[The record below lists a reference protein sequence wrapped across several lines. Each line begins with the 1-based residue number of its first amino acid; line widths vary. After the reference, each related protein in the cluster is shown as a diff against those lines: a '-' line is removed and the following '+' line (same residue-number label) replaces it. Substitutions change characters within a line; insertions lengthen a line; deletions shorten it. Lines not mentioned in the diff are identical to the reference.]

1 MGVVSFR
8 SCHRI
13 VYNNYFIVVHSNMK
27 TYTPVYFIKK
37 LLIFLLILLP
47 VCMFIMQLT
56 SVRAEDNNTKEIGAD
71 ELNKARKQLK
81 NEEEVV
87 NRHFIKV
94 PDDEWPTQVIF
105 DTTQICYAG
114 TIRWIIMGQPSLAN
128 QVPPPHVVRTMTVH
142 CFCVMDKL
150 RTEYKFTPYTDM
162 IGKDNPMNPQLLPNK
177 FMQKALQCIKEH
189 NTLAGLVV
197 LDQESL
203 NMFGEKLKEQKDNET
218 KIEQKIEVL
227 PDANSGKSDSLPEQ
241 PKELPEQDAPL
252 LNF

>member
-1 MGVVSFR
+1 MKKFW
-8 SCHRI
+8 I
-13 VYNNYFIVVHSNMK
+13 IFIVV
-27 TYTPVYFIKK
+27 
-37 LLIFLLILLP
+37 FLLVILEA
-47 VCMFIMQLT
+47 
-56 SVRAEDNNTKEIGAD
+56 SVMTRAQDNTTEGEI
-71 ELNKARKQLK
+71 
-81 NEEEVV
+81 V

-162 IGKDNPMNPQLLPNK
+162 IGKDNPMNPQILPRK

-189 NTLAGLVV
+189 NTLSGLII
-197 LDQESL
+197 LDQESID
-203 NMFGEKLKEQKDNET
+203 MYGEKIKEQKDNET
-218 KIEQKIEVL
+218 KNDIQIEVP
-227 PDANSGKSDSLPEQ
+227 PDANSGKSDSTPEQ

>member
-1 MGVVSFR
+1 MKKFW
-8 SCHRI
+8 I
-13 VYNNYFIVVHSNMK
+13 IFIVV
-27 TYTPVYFIKK
+27 
-37 LLIFLLILLP
+37 FLLVILEA
-47 VCMFIMQLT
+47 
-56 SVRAEDNNTKEIGAD
+56 SVMTRAQDNTTEGEI
-71 ELNKARKQLK
+71 
-81 NEEEVV
+81 V

-218 KIEQKIEVL
+218 KIEQKIEVP

-241 PKELPEQDAPL
+241 PKELPTEDAPL